1 MEKRMIIGVYD
12 DEHIYVEAIQS
23 LKGQGVCI
31 ADVEMPFPIHEAL
44 AATGRRSKLPTA
56 AYFIGLAAALLVLSF
71 LYYTSVID
79 WPLVYGGKPFNSFPS
94 FLVITL
100 ILTILS
106 ITILSLLLFSVRAR
120 MFPGQKD
127 SPYDRRSTDD
137 KFIVV
142 IDPSGPTTPPAIA
155 EELKK
160 YGASEVYE
168 K

>member
-12 DEHIYVEAIQS
+12 DEHTYVQAIQS
-23 LKGQGVCI
+23 LKIQGVSI

-56 AYFIGLAAALLVLSF
+56 AYFIGLTAAISVLAF

-100 ILTILS
+100 ILTIFS
-106 ITILSLLLFSVRAR
+106 ITILSLLLFSIRSR
-120 MFPGQKD
+120 MYPGQKD
-127 SPYDRRSTDD
+127 APYDRRSTDD
-137 KFIVV
+137 KFIVA
-142 IDPSGPTTPPAIA
+142 IDLSESTTPLAIA
-155 EELKK
+155 DDLKK